1 MSRLLKIKR
10 MVIAEA
16 NKKLLGESTID
27 IDNVLHIMKFKFGWG
42 DLTPSRVEEFE
53 NWLGGVV
60 DEMSDEEYAN
70 LFNDWLETESFGG
83 NYGEENNEDIYY

>member
-1 MSRLLKIKR
+1 MKR

-42 DLTPSRVEEFE
+42 DLTPSRVEE
-53 NWLGGVV
+53 
-60 DEMSDEEYAN
+60 YAN

-83 NYGEENNEDIYY
+83 NYGEENNEDIYN